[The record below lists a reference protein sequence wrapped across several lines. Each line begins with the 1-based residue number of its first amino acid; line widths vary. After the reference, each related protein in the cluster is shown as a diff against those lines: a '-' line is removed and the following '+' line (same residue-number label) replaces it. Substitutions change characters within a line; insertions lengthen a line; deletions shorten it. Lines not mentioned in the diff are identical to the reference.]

1 MIKKFHNPFQNFIQ
15 NLRKRNTILLCTI
28 IVINEKRVFPNDGKM
43 KFHEMDWK
51 YRRKINSFD
60 FYLEKDFFVSS
71 LRAIKK
77 VILIFPKFRETI
89 GEIPAKLDNW

>member
-1 MIKKFHNPFQNFIQ
+1 MIKKFHNPLQNFIQ
-15 NLRKRNTILLCTI
+15 NLRKRNTIFLCTI
-28 IVINEKRVFPNDGKM
+28 IVINEKRVFPNDRKM

-51 YRRKINSFD
+51 YRRKINFFH

>member
-1 MIKKFHNPFQNFIQ
+1 MIKKFHNPLQNFIQ
-15 NLRKRNTILLCTI
+15 NLRKRNTVLLCTI
-28 IVINEKRVFPNDGKM
+28 IAINEKRVFPNGEKM

-51 YRRKINSFD
+51 YRRKINSFN
-60 FYLEKDFFVSS
+60 FYLEKNFFVSS

>member
-1 MIKKFHNPFQNFIQ
+1 
-15 NLRKRNTILLCTI
+15 
-28 IVINEKRVFPNDGKM
+28 M

-51 YRRKINSFD
+51 YRRKINFFH

-77 VILIFPKFRETI
+77 VILIFPKFKETI